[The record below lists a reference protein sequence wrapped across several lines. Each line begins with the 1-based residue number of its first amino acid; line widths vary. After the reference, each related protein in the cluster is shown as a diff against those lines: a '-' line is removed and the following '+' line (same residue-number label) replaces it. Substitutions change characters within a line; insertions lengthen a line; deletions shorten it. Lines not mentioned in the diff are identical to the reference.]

1 MPKSRNR
8 SSRTAMR
15 SKYRKP
21 KRRRGGSMGW
31 NVAISMV
38 VVVGILLIVLVVQ
51 DRSSSIS
58 NAHPLAANQAAGVA
72 GDHWHTYLGV
82 NICGEWLN
90 PAPAFEKAFDSQS
103 AAANAGIHSHGDGL
117 IHTHPFVAAEQ
128 GTNATLGHFLGY
140 GGWTMTDSTID
151 ISGGYTWA
159 GPTPDPNHR
168 TWNNGDTCT
177 FGNDKGKKG
186 EVVWSVD
193 GKIQKGNPS
202 DYKLQDGATI
212 AIGFLPKGA
221 ELGFPPQ
228 ACDAFSNI
236 TDQNS
241 AAILTKNSPCQAV
254 ATTPTTTTTAPA
266 ASP

>member
-8 SSRTAMR
+8 YSRTAMR
-15 SKYRKP
+15 AKYRKP

-31 NVAISMV
+31 NVAIATV
-38 VVVGILLIVLVVQ
+38 VIVGIVAIVLT
-51 DRSSSIS
+51 RSGSTDNIS
-58 NAHPLAANQAAGVA
+58 NAHPLAANQTTGVA

-90 PAPAFEKAFDSQS
+90 PAPAFEKAFESQS
-103 AAANAGIHSHGDGL
+103 ALANAGIHSHGDGL
-117 IHTHPFVAAEQ
+117 IHTHPFVTSEQ
-128 GTNATLGHFLGY
+128 GANATLGHYLGN
-140 GGWTMTDSTID
+140 GGWSVSSDSFD
-151 ISGGYTWA
+151 NSSGYTWA
-159 GPTPDPNHR
+159 GPSGDPNNR
-168 TWNNGDTCT
+168 SWTNGDTCT
-177 FGNDKGKKG
+177 FGDDKGQKG
-186 EVVWSVD
+186 ELVWSVD
-193 GKIQKGNPS
+193 GKIQKGNPA

-241 AAILTKNSPCQAV
+241 AAILTKDSPCQAD
-254 ATTPTTTTTAPA
+254 ATSATTTTAPA
-266 ASP
+266 TTP

>member
-8 SSRTAMR
+8 YSRTAMR
-15 SKYRKP
+15 AKYRKP

-31 NVAISMV
+31 NVAIAMV
-38 VVVGILLIVLVVQ
+38 VIVGIVVVIVT
-51 DRSSSIS
+51 RGSSGDSIS
-58 NAHPLAANQAAGVA
+58 NARPLAANQTTGVA

-90 PAPAFEKAFDSQS
+90 PAPAFEKAYESQS
-103 AAANAGIHSHGDGL
+103 AVANAGIHSHGDGL
-117 IHTHPFVAAEQ
+117 IHTHPFYASEQ
-128 GTNATLGHFLGY
+128 GANATLGHYLDN
-140 GGWTMTDSTID
+140 GGWSVSEDSFD
-151 ISGGYTWA
+151 NSGGYTWA
-159 GPTPDPNHR
+159 GPSGAPNFR
-168 TWNNGDTCT
+168 SMSNGDTCP
-177 FGNDKGKKG
+177 FGEYKGQKG
-186 EVVWSVD
+186 ELVWSVD
-193 GKIQKGNPS
+193 GKIQHGNPS

-241 AAILTKNSPCQAV
+241 AAILTKGSPCQAGSSSS
-254 ATTPTTTTTAPA
+254 ATTTAP
-266 ASP
+266 PTTP